1 MLATPSEHSV
11 IPASSLDFFNAVHCL
26 QFQILTNGG
35 STEAFMT
42 KNILRLALTNLLL
55 SAVAL
60 SAQSSAPPSGNP
72 PSTAR
77 PGPCWRQAGI
87 SKSVME
93 QHQALEREGHSQIAG
108 VCGNSSLTAEQK
120 QQQVRDIRQQT
131 QQKVDALLTP
141 EQLTTLH
148 ACQQQRRGN
157 NNGGEGHRAGAGPC
171 GNFAAS
177 QGRQGAAN
185 GNAGGSPQTPEN

>member
-1 MLATPSEHSV
+1 
-11 IPASSLDFFNAVHCL
+11 
-26 QFQILTNGG
+26 
-35 STEAFMT
+35 MT
-42 KNILRLALTNLLL
+42 KNILRLAMLNLLL

-60 SAQSSAPPSGNP
+60 WAQSSAPPAGNASASG
-72 PSTAR
+72 R
-77 PGPCWRQAGI
+77 QEPCWRQAGI

-93 QHQALEREGHSQIAG
+93 QHQSLERDGHSQIAG
-108 VCGNSSLTAEQK
+108 VCENSSLSPEQK
-120 QQQVRDIRQQT
+120 QQQVREIRQQT
-131 QQKVDALLTP
+131 QQKVDTLLTP

-157 NNGGEGHRAGAGPC
+157 NGNAGEGHHAGAGPC

-185 GNAGGSPQTPEN
+185 GNAGSPPQTPEN